1 MEPLSPPATH
11 KVYTVIKQTGM
22 SMSYVY
28 VSMASSVN
36 YGAGFTAPDTKPSR
50 LVHLNYSKKP
60 LYLNPS
66 FTCLNLKYL
75 TQHIKNDIQS
85 Y

>member
-36 YGAGFTAPDTKPSR
+36 YGAGFYGTRHEAEQARTFELLKETTVPKPKFHVFE
-50 LVHLNYSKKP
+50 LEVP
-60 LYLNPS
+60 NPA
-66 FTCLNLKYL
+66 Y
-75 TQHIKNDIQS
+75 QE
-85 Y
+85 